1 ARWRAGRDQQRHALL
16 LTDLHMPGIDGYTLA
31 ATIRTE
37 EGDGARIPILALS
50 ANALRGEID
59 RCRSAGMDDYMS
71 KPVQT
76 GELDE
81 MLKRW
86 LPLDEIRSPVVVDQ
100 DDCEELDVIEVNV
113 GPCAYDDQALAELVG
128 DDPAVLAEFRQRFV
142 LTAFKTM
149 DEMRRAASTG
159 DIATLGNLAHRLKS
173 SCRVIGAV
181 SLAECCD
188 RIEHADPTCSA
199 TQMHRLMAQMEDE
212 LAYLM
217 TRLCEHH
224 PVRFSDTTT

>member
-1 ARWRAGRDQQRHALL
+1 
-16 LTDLHMPGIDGYTLA
+16 A

-37 EGDGARIPILALS
+37 EGDGVRIPILALS

-59 RCRSAGMDDYMS
+59 RCRSAGMDDYLS

-76 GELDE
+76 DELDE

-86 LPLDEIRSPVVVDQ
+86 MPLDESQEPGLFDGE
-100 DDCEELDVIEVNV
+100 DCEELDVIEVDL
-113 GPCAYDDQALAELVG
+113 GPCAYDEQALAELVG

-142 LTAFKTM
+142 LTAFKTI
-149 DEMRRAASTG
+149 DEMRRAASIG
-159 DIATLGNLAHRLKS
+159 DVATLGSLAHRLKS

-181 SLAECCD
+181 SLAACCD
-188 RIEHADPTCSA
+188 RIEHAEPDCSA

-212 LAYLM
+212 LAHVM